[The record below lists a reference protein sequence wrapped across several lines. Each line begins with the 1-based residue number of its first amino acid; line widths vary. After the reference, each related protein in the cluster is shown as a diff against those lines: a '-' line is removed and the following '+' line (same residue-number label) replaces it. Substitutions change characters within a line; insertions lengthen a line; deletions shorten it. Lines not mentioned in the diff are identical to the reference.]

1 MALGKM
7 RVLWYT
13 GNAKMIKLGN
23 KICNMYG
30 INGESI
36 PPAYNPEKE
45 KLVFIGIS
53 AKKEAPDLLRRFL
66 REINKSRAQNVAFF
80 FDAPKPVAEM
90 LMAQVTEAGAHVM
103 EDVFYYEPGFTL
115 PFMSSIKEEDLKR
128 FTDWVTRQ
136 VELVSD

>member
-53 AKKEAPDLLRRFL
+53 AVIGAVFRFA
-66 REINKSRAQNVAFF
+66 NA
-80 FDAPKPVAEM
+80 
-90 LMAQVTEAGAHVM
+90 
-103 EDVFYYEPGFTL
+103 
-115 PFMSSIKEEDLKR
+115 
-128 FTDWVTRQ
+128 
-136 VELVSD
+136 